1 MVMRVN
7 EHQFTGEAGAP
18 QVARDQRADRAR
30 PRGRADQRDR
40 LRLEQLVEVTNRHS
54 DLCLYWHAPA
64 FARIPN

>member
-54 DLCLYWHAPA
+54 DLCL
-64 FARIPN
+64 